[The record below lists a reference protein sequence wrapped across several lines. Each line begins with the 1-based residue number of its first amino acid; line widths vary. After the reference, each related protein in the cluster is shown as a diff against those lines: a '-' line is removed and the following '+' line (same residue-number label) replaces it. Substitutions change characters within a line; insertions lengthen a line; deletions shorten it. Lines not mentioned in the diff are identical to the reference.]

1 MTAPFTALL
10 IAPDSPVCLIT
21 GGASGIGAA
30 CVEAFAAAGYRVAFG
45 DIQTAKGEALAQRIG
60 DGALFTRL
68 DVASED
74 DFASAANA
82 VLERW
87 GRLDCVVNNAAIAGV
102 LGPIAQIPLD
112 EYDHA
117 CSIIQRSVFLGM
129 REAARAM
136 QPRGRGSIVNIASIS
151 GLAGGYGPHVYSACK
166 AAVIALTKSV
176 ALELAESGIRVNAV
190 CPGNVETPIHTGVTD
205 ERWTERMAKIRP
217 ARRDDQA
224 MDRMGQPG
232 EIAAAVL
239 WLASDAASYVTGHAL
254 TVDGGLTAGLP
265 WRKQP
270 AFLHEFHPA
279 MKR

>member
-1 MTAPFTALL
+1 MITEE
-10 IAPDSPVCLIT
+10 SPVCLIT

-45 DIQTAKGEALAQRIG
+45 DLQVAKGEALALKLG
-60 DGALFTRL
+60 ESALFMRL
-68 DVASED
+68 DVASENE
-74 DFASAANA
+74 FAGAVSA
-82 VLERW
+82 VLARW

-102 LGPIAQIPLD
+102 LGPIAEIPLE
-112 EYDHA
+112 EYEYA
-117 CSIIQRSVFLGM
+117 CSVIQRSVFLGM

-136 QPRGRGSIVNIASIS
+136 QPRRGGSIVNVASIS
-151 GLAGGYGPHVYSACK
+151 GLSGGYGPHVYSACK

-205 ERWTERMAKIRP
+205 GRWKERMAKIRP

-224 MDRMGQPG
+224 MERMGQPE

-270 AFLHEFHPA
+270 AFLREFHPVV
-279 MKR
+279 KR

>member
-1 MTAPFTALL
+1 MLSDAKVAL
-10 IAPDSPVCLIT
+10 VT

-45 DIQTAKGEALAQRIG
+45 DLQTAKGEALAQKIGGHTLFRRI
-60 DGALFTRL
+60 

-74 DFASAANA
+74 DFASVAHA

-87 GRLDCVVNNAAIAGV
+87 GRIDCFVNNAAIAGV
-102 LGPIAQIPLD
+102 LGPIAEIPLD
-112 EYDHA
+112 EYEYA
-117 CSIIQRSVFLGM
+117 CGVIQRSVFLGM

-136 QPRGRGSIVNIASIS
+136 QPRRSGSIVNIASIA
-151 GLAGGYGPHVYSACK
+151 GLTGGYGPHVYSACK

-205 ERWTERMAKIRP
+205 GRWKERMERIRP
-217 ARRDDQA
+217 AHRDDQA
-224 MDRMGQPG
+224 LDRMGQPG

-239 WLASDAASYVTGHAL
+239 WLASEASSYVTGHAL

-270 AFLHEFHPA
+270 AFLREFHPVT
-279 MKR
+279 KR

>member
-1 MTAPFTALL
+1 MQ
-10 IAPDSPVCLIT
+10 DSPVCLVT

-30 CVEAFAAAGYRVAFG
+30 CVDAFVKAGYRVAIG
-45 DIQTAKGEALAQRIG
+45 DIQAAKGEALAQKLGER
-60 DGALFTRL
+60 AFFRRL
-68 DVASED
+68 DVASEK
-74 DFASAANA
+74 DFAAVAGA

-87 GRLDCVVNNAAIAGV
+87 GRLDCMVNNAAIAGV
-102 LGPIAQIPLD
+102 LGPIAEIPLE
-112 EYDHA
+112 EYEYA
-117 CSIIQRSVFLGM
+117 CSVIQRSVFLGM

-136 QPRGRGSIVNIASIS
+136 QARRVGSIVNIASIS

-166 AAVIALTKSV
+166 AAVIAMTKSV

-205 ERWTERMAKIRP
+205 ERWKGRMEKIRP

-224 MDRMGQPG
+224 MERMGQPE

-239 WLASDAASYVTGHAL
+239 WLASDASSYVTGHAL

-270 AFLHEFHPA
+270 AFLREFHPVI
-279 MKR
+279 KR

>member
-1 MTAPFTALL
+1 MSGG
-10 IAPDSPVCLIT
+10 DSPVCLVT

-30 CVEAFAAAGYRVAFG
+30 CVEAFAGAGFRVAFG
-45 DIQTAKGEALAQRIG
+45 DVQTDKGESLARRIG
-60 DGALFTRL
+60 DKALFRKL
-68 DVASED
+68 DVASES
-74 DFASAANA
+74 DFSAMTRA
-82 VLERW
+82 VADRW
-87 GRLDCVVNNAAIAGV
+87 GRLDCVINNAAIAGV
-102 LGPIAQIPLD
+102 LGPIAAIPLD
-112 EYDHA
+112 EYEYA

-136 QPRGRGSIVNIASIS
+136 QPRRSGSIVNIASIS
-151 GLAGGYGPHVYSACK
+151 GLSGGYGPHVYSACK
-166 AAVIALTKSV
+166 AAVIAMTKSV

-205 ERWTERMAKIRP
+205 ERWRERMEKIRP
-217 ARRDDQA
+217 THRDDQA
-224 MDRMGQPG
+224 IDRMGQPE

-239 WLASDAASYVTGHAL
+239 WLASDASSYVTGHAL

-270 AFLHEFHPA
+270 AFLRDLHPV